1 LPLGK
6 GNKLIGKTLVD
17 SKLRETTGA
26 SIVAIS
32 RSGKM
37 LANPTPQTVLTKG
50 DVIGMIGED
59 EQITKAKDILRSET
73 ASG

>member
-1 LPLGK
+1 
-6 GNKLIGKTLVD
+6 
-17 SKLRETTGA
+17 
-26 SIVAIS
+26 
-32 RSGKM
+32 M